1 MLQYQVLS
9 GGIEIKNRHSASEL
23 ETDLKKNSR
32 KDLKINS
39 EKNLEKN
46 SENNLEKDSGQG
58 LEKHQ
63 EKSGD
68 EHTSLYQESL
78 AVHRRFGGV
87 LEVAS
92 KVSLQTIHDLSVAY
106 TPGVAEPC
114 RKIIKDPEL
123 VYLYTMKRN
132 TIAVVTDGSAV
143 LGLGNIGPYAAL
155 PVMEGKAIIFK
166 EFAGID
172 AFPICLDTQET
183 EEVIKA
189 VKHLAP
195 AFGGINLEDISAP
208 RCFEIEG
215 RLREEL
221 DVPVMHDDQHGTAI
235 VVFAGLLNA
244 LKIVNK
250 KLNELHIVIS
260 GMGAAGVAIFRFL
273 VRAGA
278 NPARILVCDSKGLVY
293 EGRKNGMNPVKEEV
307 ARLTNPEKL
316 KGGLENAFP
325 DADLFIGV
333 SVGGIVNEEMV
344 RSMAKDAIVMAMAN
358 PLPEIMPDAAKRAGA
373 RVVATGRSDFPN
385 QLNNCLSFPG
395 VFKGALSTC
404 ARKITPEM
412 EMAASH
418 ALAEVVTLNELSEDR
433 IIPDPLD
440 RRVVP
445 AVAKAVASASL
456 ESCVARKSHED
467 MA

>member
-1 MLQYQVLS
+1 M
-9 GGIEIKNRHSASEL
+9 HSDSEM
-23 ETDLKKNSR
+23 ETDLKK
-32 KDLKINS
+32 NS

-46 SENNLEKDSGQG
+46 SKITLEKDSGTD

-63 EKSGD
+63 EKSDD

-78 AVHRRFGGV
+78 AVHRRLGGV

-123 VYLYTMKRN
+123 VYLYTLKRN

-221 DVPVMHDDQHGTAI
+221 DLPVMHDDQHGTAI

-250 KLNELHIVIS
+250 RLNELHIIIS
-260 GMGAAGVAIFRFL
+260 GLGAAGVAIFRFL

-278 NPARILVCDSKGLVY
+278 NPARILACDSKGLLY
-293 EGRKNGMNPVKEEV
+293 EGRKKGMNPVKEEI

-316 KGGLENAFP
+316 KGGLENALP
-325 DADLFIGV
+325 EADLFIGV
-333 SVGGIVNEEMV
+333 SAGNIVSEEMV

-358 PLPEIMPDAAKRAGA
+358 PIPEIMPDAAKRAGA

-412 EMAASH
+412 EMAAAR
-418 ALAEVVTLNELSEDR
+418 ALAEVVTLSELSEDY

-445 AVAKAVASASL
+445 AVSKAVVGASL
-456 ESCVARKSHED
+456 ESCVARKCHED
-467 MA
+467 HL

>member
-1 MLQYQVLS
+1 M
-9 GGIEIKNRHSASEL
+9 HSASEL
-23 ETDLKKNSR
+23 ETYLKNNSG
-32 KDLKINS
+32 KC
-39 EKNLEKN
+39 
-46 SENNLEKDSGQG
+46 LEKDSGKSPEKDSEKDSG
-58 LEKHQ
+58 KSLEKHQ
-63 EKSGD
+63 EKGND
-68 EHTSLYQESL
+68 AHTSLYQESL
-78 AVHRRFGGV
+78 AMHRRLGGV

-123 VYLYTMKRN
+123 VYLYTLKRN

-189 VKHLAP
+189 VKQLAP
-195 AFGGINLEDISAP
+195 VFGGINLEDISAP
-208 RCFEIEG
+208 RCFEIES

-221 DVPVMHDDQHGTAI
+221 DLPVMHDDQHGTAI

-250 KLNELHIVIS
+250 KLIELHIVIS
-260 GMGAAGVAIFRFL
+260 GLGAAGVAIFRFL

-278 NPARILVCDSKGLVY
+278 DPARILVCDSKGLVY
-293 EGRKNGMNPVKEEV
+293 KGRKNGMNPVKEEIS
-307 ARLTNPEKL
+307 RLTNPIKV
-316 KGGLENAFP
+316 KGRLENALP
-325 DADLFIGV
+325 GADLFIGV
-333 SVGGIVNEEMV
+333 SVGGVVSEEMV
-344 RSMAKDAIVMAMAN
+344 RSMAKDAIVMTMAN
-358 PLPEIMPDAAKRAGA
+358 PVPEIMPDAAKRAGA
-373 RVVATGRSDFPN
+373 RIVATGRSDFPN

-412 EMAASH
+412 EMAAAH
-418 ALAEVVTLNELSEDR
+418 ALAGVVTLSELSEDY

-445 AVAKAVASASL
+445 AVSKAVAGASL

-467 MA
+467 QL

>member
-1 MLQYQVLS
+1 MS
-9 GGIEIKNRHSASEL
+9 GDIEIKNTHLVPGL
-23 ETDLKKNSR
+23 ETDLKTNPR
-32 KDLKINS
+32 KDLK
-39 EKNLEKN
+39 
-46 SENNLEKDSGQG
+46 KDSGKD
-58 LEKHQ
+58 LEKYQ
-63 EKSGD
+63 EKCSD
-68 EHTSLYQESL
+68 AHTSLYQESL
-78 AVHRRFGGV
+78 AVHKRLGGV

-92 KVSLQTIHDLSVAY
+92 KVRLQTIHDLSVAY

-114 RKIIKDPEL
+114 RKIVKDPEL
-123 VYLYTMKRN
+123 VYLYTLKRN

-189 VKHLAP
+189 VKYLAP

-221 DVPVMHDDQHGTAI
+221 DLPVMHDDQHGTAI

-260 GMGAAGVAIFRFL
+260 GLGAAGVAIFRFL

-278 NPARILVCDSKGLVY
+278 NPARILACDSKGLVY
-293 EGRKNGMNPVKEEV
+293 EGRENGMNPVKEEI
-307 ARLTNPEKL
+307 ARLTNSGKL
-316 KGGLENAFP
+316 KGDLENAFP

-333 SVGGIVNEEMV
+333 SVGGIVSEEMV

-358 PLPEIMPDAAKRAGA
+358 PVPEIMPDAAKRAGA
-373 RVVATGRSDFPN
+373 RIVATGRSDFPN

-412 EMAASH
+412 EMAAAH
-418 ALAEVVTLNELSEDR
+418 ALAEVVAGNELSEDH
-433 IIPDPLD
+433 IIPDPFD
-440 RRVVP
+440 RLVVP
-445 AVAKAVASASL
+445 AVAKAVAGASL

-467 MA
+467 RA

>member
-1 MLQYQVLS
+1 MDAGKYQ
-9 GGIEIKNRHSASEL
+9 
-23 ETDLKKNSR
+23 
-32 KDLKINS
+32 
-39 EKNLEKN
+39 
-46 SENNLEKDSGQG
+46 EKDNDT
-58 LEKHQ
+58 HI
-63 EKSGD
+63 
-68 EHTSLYQESL
+68 SLYKESL
-78 AVHRRFGGV
+78 AIHRQLGGV

-92 KVSLQTIHDLSVAY
+92 KIHLRTIHDLSVAY

-114 RKIIKDPEL
+114 RKISEDPEL
-123 VYLYTMKRN
+123 AYLYTLKRN

-143 LGLGNIGPYAAL
+143 LGLGNIGPHAAL

-189 VKHLAP
+189 VKYLAP

-208 RCFEIEG
+208 RCFEIES

-221 DVPVMHDDQHGTAI
+221 ELPVMHDDQHGTAI
-235 VVFAGLLNA
+235 VVFAGLINA

-250 KLNELHIVIS
+250 ELNELKIVIS
-260 GMGAAGVAIFRFL
+260 GLGAAGVAIFRFL

-278 NPARILVCDSKGLVY
+278 NPAKILTCDSKGLVY
-293 EGRKNGMNPVKEEV
+293 QGRKDGMNSVKEEI
-307 ARLTNPEKL
+307 ARLTNPGKL
-316 KGGLENAFP
+316 KGGLEKAFP
-325 DADLFIGV
+325 GADLFIGV
-333 SVGGIVNEEMV
+333 SVGGIVTEDMV
-344 RSMAKDAIVMAMAN
+344 RSMAKDAIIMAMAN
-358 PLPEIMPDAAKRAGA
+358 PIPEIMPDAAKRAGA
-373 RVVATGRSDFPN
+373 RIIATGRSDFPN

-412 EMAASH
+412 EMAAAH
-418 ALAEVVTLNELSEDR
+418 ALADVVKVSELSEDY
-433 IIPDPLD
+433 IIPHPLD

-445 AVAKAVASASL
+445 AVAKAVADASL
-456 ESCVARKSHED
+456 ESCVAREIDEYK
-467 MA
+467 A

>member
-1 MLQYQVLS
+1 MS
-9 GGIEIKNRHSASEL
+9 GGTRIKDIHSVSDP
-23 ETDLKKNSR
+23 ETS
-32 KDLKINS
+32 
-39 EKNLEKN
+39 LEKN
-46 SENNLEKDSGQG
+46 SGMDAGKYQEKDNDT
-58 LEKHQ
+58 HI
-63 EKSGD
+63 
-68 EHTSLYQESL
+68 SLYKESL
-78 AVHRRFGGV
+78 AIHRQLGGV

-92 KVSLQTIHDLSVAY
+92 KIHLRTIHDLSVAY

-114 RKIIKDPEL
+114 RKISEDPEL
-123 VYLYTMKRN
+123 AYLYTLKRN

-143 LGLGNIGPYAAL
+143 LGLGNIGPHAAL

-189 VKHLAP
+189 VKYLAP

-208 RCFEIEG
+208 RCFEIES

-221 DVPVMHDDQHGTAI
+221 ELPVMHDDQHGTAI
-235 VVFAGLLNA
+235 VVFAGLINA

-250 KLNELHIVIS
+250 ELNELKIVIS
-260 GMGAAGVAIFRFL
+260 GLGAAGVAIFRFL

-278 NPARILVCDSKGLVY
+278 NPAKILTCDSKGLVY
-293 EGRKNGMNPVKEEV
+293 QGRKDGMNSVKEEI
-307 ARLTNPEKL
+307 ARLTNPGKL
-316 KGGLENAFP
+316 KGGLEKAFP
-325 DADLFIGV
+325 GADLFIGV
-333 SVGGIVNEEMV
+333 SVGGIVTEDMV
-344 RSMAKDAIVMAMAN
+344 RSMAKDAIIMAMAN
-358 PLPEIMPDAAKRAGA
+358 PIPEIMPDAAKRAGA
-373 RVVATGRSDFPN
+373 RIIATGRSDFPN

-412 EMAASH
+412 EMAAAH
-418 ALAEVVTLNELSEDR
+418 ALADVVKVSELSEDY
-433 IIPDPLD
+433 IIPHPLD

-445 AVAKAVASASL
+445 AVAKAVADASL
-456 ESCVARKSHED
+456 ESCVAREIDEYK
-467 MA
+467 A

>member
-1 MLQYQVLS
+1 MS
-9 GGIEIKNRHSASEL
+9 GGTAIKNMHSDSEM
-23 ETDLKKNSR
+23 ETDLKK
-32 KDLKINS
+32 NS

-46 SENNLEKDSGQG
+46 SKITLEKDSGTD

-63 EKSGD
+63 EKSDD

-78 AVHRRFGGV
+78 AVHRRLGGV

-123 VYLYTMKRN
+123 VYLYTLKRN

-221 DVPVMHDDQHGTAI
+221 DLPVMHDDQHGTAI

-250 KLNELHIVIS
+250 RLNELHIIIS
-260 GMGAAGVAIFRFL
+260 GLGAAGVAIFRFL

-278 NPARILVCDSKGLVY
+278 NPARILACDSKGLLY
-293 EGRKNGMNPVKEEV
+293 EGRKKGMNPVKEEI

-316 KGGLENAFP
+316 KGGLENALP
-325 DADLFIGV
+325 EADLFIGV
-333 SVGGIVNEEMV
+333 SAGNIVSEEMV

-358 PLPEIMPDAAKRAGA
+358 PIPEIMPDAAKRAGA

-412 EMAASH
+412 EMAAAR
-418 ALAEVVTLNELSEDR
+418 ALAEVVTLSELSEDY

-445 AVAKAVASASL
+445 AVSKAVVGASL
-456 ESCVARKSHED
+456 ESCVARKCHED
-467 MA
+467 HL

>member
-1 MLQYQVLS
+1 M
-9 GGIEIKNRHSASEL
+9 HSDSEL
-23 ETDLKKNSR
+23 ETDLKKNSG
-32 KDLKINS
+32 KD
-39 EKNLEKN
+39 LEKN
-46 SENNLEKDSGQG
+46 SKKNLETDSGKG
-58 LEKHQ
+58 LEKYQ
-63 EKSGD
+63 EKGTD
-68 EHTSLYQESL
+68 PHTSLYQESL
-78 AVHRRFGGV
+78 AVHRRLGGV

-114 RKIIKDPEL
+114 RKIVKDPEL
-123 VYLYTMKRN
+123 AYLYTLKRN
-132 TIAVVTDGSAV
+132 TIAVITDGSAV

-189 VKHLAP
+189 VKYLAP

-208 RCFEIEG
+208 RCFEIEE

-221 DVPVMHDDQHGTAI
+221 DLPVMHDDQHGTAI

-250 KLNELHIVIS
+250 KLNELRIVIS
-260 GMGAAGVAIFRFL
+260 GLGAAGVAIFRFL

-293 EGRKNGMNPVKEEV
+293 EGRKNGMNPVKEEI
-307 ARLTNPEKL
+307 ARLTNHGKL
-316 KGGLENAFP
+316 KGGLENALP
-325 DADLFIGV
+325 GADLFIGV
-333 SVGGIVNEEMV
+333 SVGGIISEEMV

-412 EMAASH
+412 EIAAAR
-418 ALAEVVTLNELSEDR
+418 ALSEVVTLSELSEDY

-445 AVAKAVASASL
+445 AVAKAVAGASL

-467 MA
+467 KA

>member
-1 MLQYQVLS
+1 M
-9 GGIEIKNRHSASEL
+9 HSDSEL
-23 ETDLKKNSR
+23 ETDLKKNSG
-32 KDLKINS
+32 KD
-39 EKNLEKN
+39 LEKN
-46 SENNLEKDSGQG
+46 SEKTLEKDSRKG
-58 LEKHQ
+58 LEKYQ
-63 EKSGD
+63 EKGTD
-68 EHTSLYQESL
+68 PHTSLYQESL
-78 AVHRRFGGV
+78 AVHRRLGGV

-114 RKIIKDPEL
+114 RKIVKDPEL
-123 VYLYTMKRN
+123 AYLYTLKRN
-132 TIAVVTDGSAV
+132 TIAVITDGSAV

-189 VKHLAP
+189 VKYLAP
-195 AFGGINLEDISAP
+195 AFGGISLEDISAP
-208 RCFEIEG
+208 RCFEIEE

-221 DVPVMHDDQHGTAI
+221 DLPVMHDDQHGTAI

-250 KLNELHIVIS
+250 KLNELRIVIS
-260 GMGAAGVAIFRFL
+260 GLGAAGVAIFRFL

-293 EGRKNGMNPVKEEV
+293 EGRKNGMNPVKEEI
-307 ARLTNPEKL
+307 ARLTNHGKL
-316 KGGLENAFP
+316 KGGLENALP
-325 DADLFIGV
+325 GADLFIGV
-333 SVGGIVNEEMV
+333 SVGGIISEEMV

-412 EMAASH
+412 EIAAAR
-418 ALAEVVTLNELSEDR
+418 ALSEVVTLSELSEDY

-445 AVAKAVASASL
+445 AVAKAVAGASL

-467 MA
+467 KA

>member
-1 MLQYQVLS
+1 M
-9 GGIEIKNRHSASEL
+9 HSDSEL
-23 ETDLKKNSR
+23 ETDLKKNSG
-32 KDLKINS
+32 KD
-39 EKNLEKN
+39 LEKN
-46 SENNLEKDSGQG
+46 SEKTLEKDSRKG
-58 LEKHQ
+58 LEKYQ
-63 EKSGD
+63 EKGTD
-68 EHTSLYQESL
+68 PHTSLYQESL
-78 AVHRRFGGV
+78 AVHRRLGGV

-114 RKIIKDPEL
+114 RKIVKDPEL
-123 VYLYTMKRN
+123 AYLYTLKRN
-132 TIAVVTDGSAV
+132 TIAVITDGSAV

-189 VKHLAP
+189 VKYLAP

-208 RCFEIEG
+208 RCFEIEE

-221 DVPVMHDDQHGTAI
+221 DLPVMHDDQHGTAI

-250 KLNELHIVIS
+250 KLNELRIVIS
-260 GMGAAGVAIFRFL
+260 GLGAAGVAIFRFL

-293 EGRKNGMNPVKEEV
+293 EGRKNGMNPVKEEI
-307 ARLTNPEKL
+307 ARLTNHGKL
-316 KGGLENAFP
+316 KGGLENALP
-325 DADLFIGV
+325 GADLFIGV
-333 SVGGIVNEEMV
+333 SVGGVISEEMV
-344 RSMAKDAIVMAMAN
+344 HSMAKDAIVMAMAN

-412 EMAASH
+412 EIAAAR
-418 ALAEVVTLNELSEDR
+418 ALSEIVTFSELSEDY

-445 AVAKAVASASL
+445 AVAKAVAGASL

-467 MA
+467 KA

>member
-1 MLQYQVLS
+1 MVS
-9 GGIEIKNRHSASEL
+9 DPDGGLN
-23 ETDLKKNSR
+23 
-32 KDLKINS
+32 
-39 EKNLEKN
+39 EKTEKN
-46 SENNLEKDSGQG
+46 SEYNSQKASGQG
-58 LEKHQ
+58 TEKDIEPDDGTHA
-63 EKSGD
+63 
-68 EHTSLYQESL
+68 SLYQESL
-78 AVHRRFGGV
+78 AMHRRLGGV

-92 KVSLQTIHDLSVAY
+92 KVRLRTIRDLGVAY

-114 RKIIKDPEL
+114 RKIRENRDL
-123 VYLYTMKRN
+123 AYLYTLKKN
-132 TIAVVTDGSAV
+132 TVAVVTDGSAV

-172 AFPICLDTQET
+172 AFPICLGTQDT

-189 VKHLAP
+189 VKNMAP

-208 RCFEIEG
+208 RCFEIEA

-221 DVPVMHDDQHGTAI
+221 EIPVLHDDQHGTAI

-244 LKIVNK
+244 LKIVK
-250 KLNELHIVIS
+250 KDLAELKIVIS
-260 GMGAAGVAIFRFL
+260 GLGAAGVAILKFL

-278 NPARILVCDSKGLVY
+278 NPAKILACDSQGIVY
-293 EGRKNGMNPVKEEV
+293 EGREKGMNTIKDEIS
-307 ARLTNPEKL
+307 RITNPERL
-316 KGGLENAFP
+316 KGELKEVFP
-325 DADLFIGV
+325 GADLFIGV
-333 SVGGIVNEEMV
+333 SVGGIVTGSMV

-358 PLPEIMPDAAKRAGA
+358 PVPEIMPEAAKRAGA
-373 RVVATGRSDFPN
+373 RIVATGRSDFPN

-395 VFKGALSTC
+395 IFKGALGTC

-412 EMAASH
+412 EMAAAH
-418 ALAEVVTLNELSEDR
+418 ALANVVTSGELSEDH

-440 RRVVP
+440 KHVVP

-456 ESCVARKSHED
+456 ESCAARKRLEETF
-467 MA
+467 

>member
-1 MLQYQVLS
+1 MHSVS
-9 GGIEIKNRHSASEL
+9 GMEAN
-23 ETDLKKNSR
+23 LKKDSAR
-32 KDLKINS
+32 DLEKYS
-39 EKNLEKN
+39 GKNLEKDAGR
-46 SENNLEKDSGQG
+46 NLEKHPEEGSDA
-58 LEKHQ
+58 
-63 EKSGD
+63 
-68 EHTSLYQESL
+68 HTSLYKESL
-78 AVHRRFGGV
+78 AMHRRLGGV

-92 KVSLQTIHDLSVAY
+92 KVRLQTIHDLSVAY

-114 RKIIKDPEL
+114 RKISEDTEL
-123 VYLYTMKRN
+123 VYLYTLKRN
-132 TIAVVTDGSAV
+132 TVAVVTDGSAV

-208 RCFEIEG
+208 RCFEIEA

-221 DVPVMHDDQHGTAI
+221 DLPVMHDDQHGTAI

-244 LKIVNK
+244 LKIVDK
-250 KLNELHIVIS
+250 KLNELKIVIS
-260 GMGAAGVAIFRFL
+260 GLGAAGVAIFRFL

-278 NPARILVCDSKGLVY
+278 NPAKILACDSKGLLY
-293 EGRKNGMNPVKEEV
+293 EGRKNGMNPEKEEI
-307 ARLTNPEKL
+307 ARLTNPGKL

-325 DADLFIGV
+325 DADIFIGV
-333 SVGGIVNEEMV
+333 SVGGIVTDDMV

-358 PLPEIMPDAAKRAGA
+358 PVPEIMPDAAKRAGA
-373 RVVATGRSDFPN
+373 RIVATGRSDFPN

-412 EMAASH
+412 EMAAAH
-418 ALAEVVTLNELSEDR
+418 ALAEVVTISELSEDH
-433 IIPDPLD
+433 IIPDPFD

-445 AVAKAVASASL
+445 AVAKAVAGASL

-467 MA
+467 NA

>member
-1 MLQYQVLS
+1 MS
-9 GGIEIKNRHSASEL
+9 GGTGIKDIHSVSDSEAG
-23 ETDLKKNSR
+23 
-32 KDLKINS
+32 
-39 EKNLEKN
+39 LEKN
-46 SENNLEKDSGQG
+46 SGMDAGEYREKDSDT
-58 LEKHQ
+58 HI
-63 EKSGD
+63 
-68 EHTSLYQESL
+68 SLYKESL
-78 AVHRRFGGV
+78 AMHRQLGGV

-92 KVSLQTIHDLSVAY
+92 KVRLQTIHDLSVAY

-114 RKIIKDPEL
+114 RKISKDPEL
-123 VYLYTMKRN
+123 AYLYTLKRN

-208 RCFEIEG
+208 RCFEIES

-221 DVPVMHDDQHGTAI
+221 ELPVMHDDQHGTAI

-250 KLNELHIVIS
+250 ELGDLKIVIS
-260 GMGAAGVAIFRFL
+260 GLGAAGVAIFKFL

-278 NPARILVCDSKGLVY
+278 NPAKILAYDSKGLVY
-293 EGRKNGMNPVKEEV
+293 QGRENGMNPVKEEI
-307 ARLTNPEKL
+307 ARLSNPEKL
-316 KGGLENAFP
+316 KGGLEKAFP
-325 DADLFIGV
+325 GTDLFIGV
-333 SVGGIVNEEMV
+333 SVGGIVTGDMV
-344 RSMAKDAIVMAMAN
+344 RSMAKDAIIMAMAN
-358 PLPEIMPDAAKRAGA
+358 PVPEIMPDAAKKAGA
-373 RVVATGRSDFPN
+373 RIVATGRSDFPN

-412 EMAASH
+412 EMAAAH
-418 ALAEVVTLNELSEDR
+418 ALADVVKVSELSEDH
-433 IIPDPLD
+433 IIPYALD
-440 RRVVP
+440 RHVVP
-445 AVAKAVASASL
+445 AVAKAVADASL

-467 MA
+467 KA

>member
-1 MLQYQVLS
+1 M
-9 GGIEIKNRHSASEL
+9 HSVSDSEAG
-23 ETDLKKNSR
+23 
-32 KDLKINS
+32 
-39 EKNLEKN
+39 
-46 SENNLEKDSGQG
+46 LEKDSGMNAG
-58 LEKHQ
+58 EYREKDSDTHI
-63 EKSGD
+63 
-68 EHTSLYQESL
+68 SLYKESL
-78 AVHRRFGGV
+78 AMHRQLGGV

-92 KVSLQTIHDLSVAY
+92 KVRLKTIHDLSVAY

-114 RKIIKDPEL
+114 RKISEDPEL
-123 VYLYTMKRN
+123 AYLYTLKRN

-189 VKHLAP
+189 VKQLAP

-208 RCFEIEG
+208 RCFEIES

-221 DVPVMHDDQHGTAI
+221 ELPVMHDDQHGTAI

-250 KLNELHIVIS
+250 ELGDLKIVIS
-260 GMGAAGVAIFRFL
+260 GLGAAGVAIFKFL

-278 NPARILVCDSKGLVY
+278 NPAKILACDSKGLIY
-293 EGRKNGMNPVKEEV
+293 QGREKGMNPVKEEI
-307 ARLTNPEKL
+307 ARLTNPGKL
-316 KGGLENAFP
+316 KGGLERAFP
-325 DADLFIGV
+325 GTDLFIGV
-333 SVGGIVNEEMV
+333 SVGGIVTGDMV
-344 RSMAKDAIVMAMAN
+344 RSMAKNAIIMAMAN
-358 PLPEIMPDAAKRAGA
+358 PVPEIMPDAAKKAGA
-373 RVVATGRSDFPN
+373 RIVATGRSDFPN

-412 EMAASH
+412 EMAAAH
-418 ALAEVVTLNELSEDR
+418 ALADVVKVSELSEDH
-433 IIPDPLD
+433 IIPYPLD
-440 RRVVP
+440 RHVVP
-445 AVAKAVASASL
+445 AVAKAVADASL

-467 MA
+467 KA

>member
-1 MLQYQVLS
+1 M
-9 GGIEIKNRHSASEL
+9 HSVSDSEAG
-23 ETDLKKNSR
+23 
-32 KDLKINS
+32 
-39 EKNLEKN
+39 LEKN
-46 SENNLEKDSGQG
+46 SGMDAGEYQEKDSDT
-58 LEKHQ
+58 HI
-63 EKSGD
+63 
-68 EHTSLYQESL
+68 SLYKESL
-78 AVHRRFGGV
+78 AMHRQLGGV

-92 KVSLQTIHDLSVAY
+92 KVRLRTIHDLSVAY

-114 RKIIKDPEL
+114 RKISEDPEL
-123 VYLYTMKRN
+123 AYLYTLKRN

-172 AFPICLDTQET
+172 AFPICLDTQRT

-189 VKHLAP
+189 VKQLAP
-195 AFGGINLEDISAP
+195 AFGGISLEDISAP
-208 RCFEIEG
+208 RCFEIES

-221 DVPVMHDDQHGTAI
+221 ELPVMHDDQHGTAI

-250 KLNELHIVIS
+250 ELSDLKIVIS
-260 GMGAAGVAIFRFL
+260 GLGAAGVAIFKFL

-278 NPARILVCDSKGLVY
+278 NPAKILACDSKGLVY
-293 EGRKNGMNPVKEEV
+293 QGRENGMNPVKEEI
-307 ARLTNPEKL
+307 ARITNPGKL
-316 KGGLENAFP
+316 KGGLEKAFP
-325 DADLFIGV
+325 GTDLFIGV
-333 SVGGIVNEEMV
+333 SVGGIVTEYMV
-344 RSMAKDAIVMAMAN
+344 RSMAKDAIIMAMAN
-358 PLPEIMPDAAKRAGA
+358 PVPEIMPDAAKKAGA
-373 RVVATGRSDFPN
+373 RIIATGRSDFPN

-412 EMAASH
+412 EMAAAHS
-418 ALAEVVTLNELSEDR
+418 LADVVKVSELSEDH

-440 RRVVP
+440 RHVVP
-445 AVAKAVASASL
+445 AVAKAVANASL
-456 ESCVARKSHED
+456 ENCVARKSHENK
-467 MA
+467 A

>member
-1 MLQYQVLS
+1 MRSVS
-9 GGIEIKNRHSASEL
+9 GL
-23 ETDLKKNSR
+23 EANLKKDSV
-32 KDLKINS
+32 KDL
-39 EKNLEKN
+39 EKY
-46 SENNLEKDSGQG
+46 SGKDLGKDAGRDQ
-58 LEKHQ
+58 EKHQ
-63 EKSGD
+63 EKGSNA
-68 EHTSLYQESL
+68 HTSLYKESL
-78 AVHRRFGGV
+78 AMHRKFGGV
-87 LEVAS
+87 LEVSS
-92 KVSLQTIHDLSVAY
+92 KVRLRTVHDLSVAY

-114 RKIIKDPEL
+114 RKIIEDPEL
-123 VYLYTMKRN
+123 VYLYTLKRN
-132 TIAVVTDGSAV
+132 TIAVITDGSAV

-172 AFPICLDTQET
+172 AFPICLGTQDT
-183 EEVIKA
+183 EEVIKT

-208 RCFEIEG
+208 RCFEIET

-221 DVPVMHDDQHGTAI
+221 DLPVMHDDQHGTAI
-235 VVFAGLLNA
+235 VIFAGLLNA

-250 KLNELHIVIS
+250 ELNELKIVIS
-260 GMGAAGVAIFRFL
+260 GLGAAGVAIFRFL

-278 NPARILVCDSKGLVY
+278 DPAKILACDSKGLVY
-293 EGRKNGMNPVKEEV
+293 KGRKNGMNPVKEEI

-316 KGGLENAFP
+316 KGGLENAFL

-333 SVGGIVNEEMV
+333 SIGGTVYENMV

-358 PLPEIMPDAAKRAGA
+358 PVPEIMPDAAKRAGA
-373 RVVATGRSDFPN
+373 RIVATGRSDFPN

-412 EMAASH
+412 EMAAAH
-418 ALAEVVTLNELSEDR
+418 ALAEVVTFSELSEDH

-440 RRVVP
+440 RHVVP
-445 AVAKAVASASL
+445 AVAKAVAGASL
-456 ESCVARKSHED
+456 ESCVSRKSHED
-467 MA
+467 HVLKT

>member
-1 MLQYQVLS
+1 M
-9 GGIEIKNRHSASEL
+9 
-23 ETDLKKNSR
+23 
-32 KDLKINS
+32 
-39 EKNLEKN
+39 EKN

>member
-1 MLQYQVLS
+1 MKKDSV
-9 GGIEIKNRHSASEL
+9 E
-23 ETDLKKNSR
+23 DLKKYP
-32 KDLKINS
+32 
-39 EKNLEKN
+39 EKNI
-46 SENNLEKDSGQG
+46 DP
-58 LEKHQ
+58 
-63 EKSGD
+63 
-68 EHTSLYQESL
+68 HTSLYQESL
-78 AVHRRFGGV
+78 AVHRRLGGV

-92 KVSLQTIHDLSVAY
+92 KVRLQTIHDLSIAY

-114 RKIIKDPEL
+114 RKIIEDPEL
-123 VYLYTMKRN
+123 VYLYTLKRN

-172 AFPICLDTQET
+172 AFPVCLDTQET
-183 EEVIKA
+183 EEVIKT

-208 RCFEIEG
+208 RCFEIED

-221 DVPVMHDDQHGTAI
+221 DLPVMHDDQHGTAI

-250 KLNELHIVIS
+250 KLNELQIVIS
-260 GMGAAGVAIFRFL
+260 GLGAAGVAIFRFL

-278 NPARILVCDSKGLVY
+278 DPARILVCDSKGLLY
-293 EGRKNGMNPVKEEV
+293 EGRESDMNPVKEEI
-307 ARLTNPEKL
+307 ARLTNPGKL
-316 KGGLENAFP
+316 KGGLENAFLN
-325 DADLFIGV
+325 ADVFIGV
-333 SVGGIVNEEMV
+333 SVGGIVSEEMI

-358 PLPEIMPDAAKRAGA
+358 PVPEIMPDAAKRAGA
-373 RVVATGRSDFPN
+373 RIVATGRSDFPN

-395 VFKGALSTC
+395 VFKGALNTC

-412 EMAASH
+412 EMAAAY
-418 ALAEVVTLNELSEDR
+418 ALAEVVTISELSEDN

-445 AVAKAVASASL
+445 AVAKAVESASL

-467 MA
+467 GA